1 MKKHSN
7 IIQGSLEWHE
17 IKWGKIGG
25 STSKGLF
32 VKSDT
37 LFLDILSQKIED
49 FELEDNFSNSAME
62 HGTENE
68 PIAREYLE
76 KYLNVKFEVPGWL
89 QSEQNELL
97 GISPDGLT
105 SDNKIACEIKCLGR
119 KAHTEIIYTNEIP
132 LDKINQLIH
141 YFTVNPDLEK
151 LYFIAFRKE
160 SVKQFIKCL
169 TMDSLVNIGTNAKPN
184 IVTIRDAKDYSIEMS
199 NILKAKID
207 KAITDL
213 TAEF

>member
-37 LFLDILSQKIED
+37 LFLDILSQKIEE
-49 FELEDNFSNSAME
+49 FELEDSFSNAAME
-62 HGTENE
+62 HGNENE
-68 PIAREYLE
+68 PYAREYLE
-76 KYLNVKFEVPGWL
+76 KYFGVKFEQIGWC
-89 QSEQNELL
+89 QSEQNDLL

-119 KAHTEIIYTNEIP
+119 KSHTEILYTNEIP
-132 LDKINQLIH
+132 LDKIHQLVH
-141 YFTVNPDLEK
+141 YFTVIPELEE
-151 LYFIAFRKE
+151 LYFIAYRNE
-160 SVKQFIKCL
+160 SKKHFIKKL
-169 TMDSLVNIGTNAKPN
+169 TLETVVNIGTNAKPVS
-184 IVTIRDAKDYSIEMS
+184 VTIKEAKDMSLVYANQLLQRLNQSIEQLS
-199 NILKAKID
+199 N
-207 KAITDL
+207 
-213 TAEF
+213 EF